1 MPNPGDSIYV
11 ENASGNTQ
19 AVVTVGGYTFIV
31 PIAVAQSFFAL
42 QSYVAVNV
50 INAPTIPSGD
60 QAGWTALA
68 AGAGIT
74 MGA

>member
-1 MPNPGDSIYV
+1 MPNSGDSIYV
-11 ENASGNTQ
+11 ENPSANTQ
-19 AVVTVGGYTFIV
+19 AVVTVGGYTFVV
-31 PIAVAQSFFAL
+31 PIGVVQSFFAL
-42 QSYVAVNV
+42 QSFIAVNAP
-50 INAPTIPSGD
+50 NAPTIPSSD